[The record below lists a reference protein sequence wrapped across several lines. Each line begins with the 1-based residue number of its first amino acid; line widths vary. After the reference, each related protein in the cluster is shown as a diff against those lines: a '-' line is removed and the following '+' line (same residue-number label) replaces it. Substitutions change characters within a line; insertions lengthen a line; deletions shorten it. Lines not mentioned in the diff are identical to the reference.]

1 MSFRTKALV
10 SAFVLAGI
18 AFTGCT
24 TAPVAPAPAAAPAP
38 QAAAPA
44 PSYPPLI
51 NELVAKTKS
60 QIKTVKMPEFKAAFD
75 RKDLGLLVDVR
86 NENEFEDGFVPGAVN
101 VPRGLIEFRI
111 WKLVGFPDKTRM
123 DAKMTLYCASGGR
136 CALAT
141 KSLQD
146 LGFTNVTSVDMKFDD
161 WVKAGY
167 PVAKPQ

>member
-51 NELVAKTKS
+51 NELVAKTKA